1 MSYQR
6 TNELV
11 QGISDDHDIEVQYW
25 KDELVNYVEP
35 TSQVNSCLF
44 LVFYWLN
51 NSIMYILQVKKPASS
66 SMLLLNGSGSEHDSA
81 DEIEAPPFSP
91 IASSDFDVSLSY
103 SADHYESEDEG
114 VS

>member
-1 MSYQR
+1 MSYRR

-66 SMLLLNGSGSEHDSA
+66 SMLLLNESV
-81 DEIEAPPFSP
+81 
-91 IASSDFDVSLSY
+91 VSMTLQMKLKHHHLAQLQAVISMSVY
-103 SADHYESEDEG
+103 RIVLIIMNLRVKG
-114 VS
+114 